1 MLKKIKLF
9 LNEINNEMKKV
20 TWPEKKNLRDSTI
33 VVIINILFFAIIIGI
48 LDKIFTNL
56 LKLIIK

>member
-1 MLKKIKLF
+1 MKKIKLF
-9 LNEINNEMKKV
+9 LNEINYEMKKV